1 MPVDLYY
8 HKISPP
14 CRSVHLTAKAVGLS
28 LNLKELDVLKGE
40 QMKPEFLAIN
50 PQHTIPA
57 LVDGHIK
64 LWESRAI
71 CSYIASQ
78 YGKDDSLYP
87 TNPKARCI
95 VDQRLYFD
103 MGTLQQRWYNLY
115 APVLFQGKEPDPANL
130 EKVEE
135 ALKWL
140 NDILKEYPWTAG
152 NKMTV
157 ADFCLVA
164 TVSTMNASGV
174 IDLQKYTRIDKWL
187 QKCAKQ
193 MVGYNDVNLPGAEA
207 FGEFYKSKIEALKDD
222 EKSDD

>member
-1 MPVDLYY
+1 MPVDFYY

-28 LNLKELDVLKGE
+28 LNLKEVDVFKRE

-50 PQHTIPA
+50 PQHTIPT

-78 YGKDDSLYP
+78 YGKDDALYP
-87 TNPKARCI
+87 RNPKARCI

-103 MGTLQQRWYNLY
+103 MGTLQPRWHNVY
-115 APVLFQGKEPDPANL
+115 APLLIHGKESDPADM

-152 NKMTV
+152 NTMTV

-164 TVSTMNASGV
+164 TVSTMNACGA

-187 QKCAKQ
+187 QKCSKQ
-193 MVGYNDVNLPGAEA
+193 MVGYNDINAPGAEA
-207 FGEFYKSKIEALKDD
+207 FGEIYKSKVETLKGN

>member
-8 HKISPP
+8 HKISAP
-14 CRSVHLTAKAVGLS
+14 CRSVMLTAKAIGLT

-50 PQHTIPA
+50 PQHTIPTM
-57 LVDGHIK
+57 VDGHIK

-71 CSYIASQ
+71 CSYLASQ

-87 TNPKARCI
+87 ANPKARCM

-103 MGTLQQRWYNLY
+103 MGTLQQRWYNYY
-115 APVLFQGKEPDPANL
+115 APVLFQGKKPDPENR

-140 NDILKEYPWTAG
+140 NDVLKEYPWVAG

-157 ADFCLVA
+157 ADFCLAA

-174 IDLQKYTRIDKWL
+174 VDMQQHTRIDKWI

-193 MVGYNDVNLPGAEA
+193 MAGYNDINAPGAEA
-207 FGEFYKSKIEALKDD
+207 FGDFYKSKIQPLDD
-222 EKSDD
+222 SEN